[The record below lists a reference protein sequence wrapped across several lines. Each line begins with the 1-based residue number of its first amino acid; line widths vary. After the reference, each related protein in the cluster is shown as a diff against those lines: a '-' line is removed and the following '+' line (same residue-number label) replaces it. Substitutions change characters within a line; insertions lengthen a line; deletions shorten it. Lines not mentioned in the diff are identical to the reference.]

1 MHLAELTQSGHRRPV
16 PPHLPWPLRAWLP
29 EYPAAARR
37 LVARLVGG
45 NGGTPAQAGVCADSR
60 SLRERLGLLGG
71 VSRAVLLAEQADSP
85 HPASPHQLRDL
96 PRRRG
101 RMDSI
106 VSMTLLG
113 EACFS
118 RGAGRGGGQS
128 HPLCFGARTAAYR
141 GAAVPRDDPPT
152 GSAVSFSPEVRPRT
166 SRSPR
171 QMVSPKGTR
180 DLLRAFTKSSHHDAN
195 L

>member
-118 RGAGRGGGQS
+118 RGAGRGGGQRPSPVFRRS
-128 HPLCFGARTAAYR
+128 HRRLPWSSRSSRRPANR
-141 GAAVPRDDPPT
+141 
-152 GSAVSFSPEVRPRT
+152 FSGELQ
-166 SRSPR
+166 SRSP
-171 QMVSPKGTR
+171 PEDIPLPAPDGFPEGNTG
-180 DLLRAFTKSSHHDAN
+180 SSTCFYKIIASRC
-195 L
+195 